1 MPYVTGGAA
10 FGGVDAN
17 HAGFTG
23 QSSTQ
28 VGWAAGVGVEFAV
41 VNNVTA
47 KVEYL
52 HYDLGSF
59 TCGLNC
65 GNGLVNDTVSFNAD
79 VIRGGVNLR
88 F

>member
-1 MPYVTGGAA
+1 M
-10 FGGVDAN
+10 
-17 HAGFTG
+17 
-23 QSSTQ
+23 
-28 VGWAAGVGVEFAV
+28 

-65 GNGLVNDTVSFNAD
+65 GNGIVNDSVSFHAD
-79 VIRGGVNLR
+79 AIRGGVNVR